1 MDRRD
6 ILRGVAALPVAV
18 TAVASQNVRMSS
30 RKIIKPKRLTTGDAV
45 AVIAPSSGVSKQA
58 FDRALDNIRSLG
70 FVPEEGKFARG
81 SNGFLSGTDKE
92 RLSDIHWAFRDPEI
106 KGIWCVRGGSGA
118 PRLLPDL
125 DYQLIRKNPKVF
137 IGFSDI
143 TALHL
148 AISQRTGLVTFHG
161 PVGTS
166 EYSEYT
172 RDHVMNTLT
181 RPTEKQIV
189 RVSDF
194 NKVQTSEFF
203 HTTVIASG
211 KARGQL
217 VGGNLSLIGAMAGT
231 PFALKDVRGK
241 LLFLEDINEPPYKV
255 DRLLTQLRQTVDL
268 KAVAGIAL
276 GVFASGEPT
285 RDAPSA
291 SLLSVF
297 HDRLGGLGVPVVY
310 GLSFGHIRDNFTLPM
325 GIVAEL
331 DTDKATL
338 TFLETA
344 VK

>member
-6 ILRGVAALPVAV
+6 ILKAVAALPLAA
-18 TAVASQNVRMSS
+18 TATAQSNRMPS
-30 RKIIKPKRLTTGDAV
+30 RKITKPKRLAAGDAV

-58 FDRALDNIRSLG
+58 FDRALENIRILG
-70 FVPEEGKFARG
+70 FVPKEGKHARG
-81 SNGFLSGTDKE
+81 SKGFLSGTDDE
-92 RLSDIHWAFRDPEI
+92 RLQDLHWAFRDAEI
-106 KGIWCVRGGSGA
+106 KGIWCVRGGSGS

-125 DYQLIRKNPKVF
+125 DYQLIKKNPKVF

-148 AISQRTGLVTFHG
+148 AIFQKTGLVTFHG

-172 RDHVMNTLT
+172 KKHVLNMLVTPSAPYKVDVSEFNLQPASELF
-181 RPTEKQIV
+181 RPTIV
-189 RVSDF
+189 SPGRC
-194 NKVQTSEFF
+194 
-203 HTTVIASG
+203 
-211 KARGQL
+211 RGPL
-217 VGGNLSLIGAMAGT
+217 TGGNLSLIGALAGT
-231 PFALKDVRGK
+231 PFALKDVRGR

-255 DRLLTQLRQTVDL
+255 DRLLTQLRQSVDL
-268 KAVAGIAL
+268 KTVAGIAL

-297 HDRLGGLGVPVVY
+297 QDRLGDLGVPVVY

-331 DTDKATL
+331 DAEKATL